1 MLMPDTQT
9 HTDELPAEVALALQR
24 GNKIEAIKL
33 LRLARRIDLKDAKQ
47 IIDGVI
53 AQDPRLQSRRV
64 NGADG
69 RGRYVLLL
77 IALALLAFLYSYLAR
92 G

>member
-1 MLMPDTQT
+1 MPDTRIYD
-9 HTDELPAEVALALQR
+9 DELPAEVTLALQR

-33 LRLARRIDLKDAKQ
+33 LRLARRIDLKDAKEA
-47 IIDGVI
+47 IDGVI
-53 AQDPRLQSRRV
+53 AQNPRPRGRRTDAV
-64 NGADG
+64 DG

-77 IALALLAFLYSYLAR
+77 IGALGLLAFLYYHLTQ